1 MAGSNNKPA
10 KQSQPPKKGAG
21 SSGFKMVQ
29 GDEVRLDPLAA
40 HIMTTKASMSMS
52 GPLPPSGEF
61 ARYEQTLPGS
71 ADRILSM
78 AELEQKE
85 RLAENKERL
94 RLDKKLVVGHN
105 WRSGFAQFAALG
117 LVLTAFYESH
127 DLTMHGHETAGIAV
141 STTTIVAILG
151 AFLGAKFDLFKSNSS
166 DRKTE

>member
-1 MAGSNNKPA
+1 MAGSSNKPA

-29 GDEVRLDPLAA
+29 GDEVGLDPLAA
-40 HIMTTKASMSMS
+40 HIMTTKASMS

-105 WRSGFAQFAALG
+105 WRSGFAQFAALV

-141 STTTIVAILG
+141 STTTIAAILG
-151 AFLGAKFDLFKSNSS
+151 AFLGTKLGLFKSKSS
-166 DRKTE
+166 DEKTE